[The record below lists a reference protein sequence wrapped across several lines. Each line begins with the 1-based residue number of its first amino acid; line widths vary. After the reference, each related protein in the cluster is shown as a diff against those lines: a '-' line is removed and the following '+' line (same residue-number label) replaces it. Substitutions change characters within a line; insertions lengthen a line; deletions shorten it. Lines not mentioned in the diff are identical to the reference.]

1 MSRPSPPRRSPLPPR
16 WDAAGRPGAPGAT
29 PPVGPVETGLLAQLA
44 PAVVPQVHW
53 LPGGGAVRILEGG
66 PPEGAHST
74 VVFLHGRG
82 NAATHWFPYLT
93 ALARHHRVLA
103 LDLPG
108 FGQSTP
114 ADVHVRSAEDAVR
127 FFTAPVEEA
136 LGLVAPGP
144 VSVVGHSLGGLV
156 ALELALRGAVP
167 VERLVLVDAMGL
179 GPEMPR
185 ASRLFFRAGPERLA
199 RNLGPWAMARMLPPP
214 PTPLGEKLGQLG
226 YELLSVPGGRPEAA
240 QAFNALVPLTGPL
253 LHRRERLGEV
263 KVPVLLIWGE
273 RDETLPVS
281 LADEAARH
289 LPLARVLRVA
299 CGHSPQLEH
308 PERVLP
314 ELKAFLDA
322 EPSRP

>member
-1 MSRPSPPRRSPLPPR
+1 M
-16 WDAAGRPGAPGAT
+16 
-29 PPVGPVETGLLAQLA
+29 GPVETGLLAQLA

-66 PPEGAHST
+66 PPEGARST

-82 NAATHWFPYLT
+82 NSATHWFPYLT
-93 ALARHHRVLA
+93 VLARHHRVLA

-114 ADVHVRSAEDAVR
+114 ADVHVKSAEDAVR

-136 LGLVAPGP
+136 LGMLAPGP

-156 ALELALRGAVP
+156 ALELTLRGTVP

-253 LHRRERLGEV
+253 FHRRERLGEV

-281 LADEAARH
+281 LADEAARR
-289 LPLARVLRVA
+289 LPQARVVRVE

-314 ELKAFLDA
+314 ELKAFLGN
-322 EPSRP
+322 E

>member
-1 MSRPSPPRRSPLPPR
+1 MSRPPPPRRSALPPR

-44 PAVVPQVHW
+44 PAVMPQVHW

-66 PPEGAHST
+66 PPEGARST
-74 VVFLHGRG
+74 VVWLHGRG
-82 NAATHWFPYLT
+82 HCATHAFPYLT

-108 FGQSTP
+108 FGQSTAP
-114 ADVHVRSAEDAVR
+114 DLAVRSPEDAAG

-144 VSVVGHSLGGLV
+144 VAVVGHSLGGLV
-156 ALELALRGAVP
+156 ALELTLRGTVP
-167 VERLVLVDAMGL
+167 VERLVLLDAMGL
-179 GPEMPR
+179 GPEMTR
-185 ASRLFFRAGPERLA
+185 ASRLFFHAGPERLA

-214 PTPLGEKLGQLG
+214 PTPLGEKLGALG
-226 YELLSVPGGRPEAA
+226 YELLAVPGGRPEAA
-240 QAFNALVPLTGPL
+240 RAFNALAPLTGPVF
-253 LHRRERLGEV
+253 HRRERLSEV
-263 KVPVLLIWGE
+263 KVPVLLVWGE

-281 LADEAARH
+281 LADEAARG
-289 LPLARVLRVA
+289 LPQARVLRVN
-299 CGHSPQLEH
+299 CGHSPQLER

-322 EPSRP
+322 ERTGD

>member
-1 MSRPSPPRRSPLPPR
+1 
-16 WDAAGRPGAPGAT
+16 
-29 PPVGPVETGLLAQLA
+29 AQLA

-66 PPEGAHST
+66 PPEGARST

-82 NAATHWFPYLT
+82 NSATHWFPYLT
-93 ALARHHRVLA
+93 VLARHHRVLA

-114 ADVHVRSAEDAVR
+114 ADVHVKSAEDAVR

-136 LGLVAPGP
+136 LGMLAPGP

-156 ALELALRGAVP
+156 ALELTLRGTVP

-199 RNLGPWAMARMLPPP
+199 RNLGPWALARMLPPP

-253 LHRRERLGEV
+253 FHRRERLGEV

-273 RDETLPVS
+273 RDETLPVT
-281 LADEAARH
+281 LADEAARG
-289 LPLARVLRVA
+289 LPQARVVRVA

-314 ELKAFLDA
+314 ELKAFLGN
-322 EPSRP
+322 E

>member
-1 MSRPSPPRRSPLPPR
+1 M
-16 WDAAGRPGAPGAT
+16 
-29 PPVGPVETGLLAQLA
+29 AQLA

-66 PPEGAHST
+66 PPEGARST

-82 NAATHWFPYLT
+82 NSATHWFPYLT
-93 ALARHHRVLA
+93 VLARHHRVLA

-114 ADVHVRSAEDAVR
+114 ADVHVKTAEDAVR

-136 LGLVAPGP
+136 LGMVAPGP

-156 ALELALRGAVP
+156 ALELTLRGTVP

-253 LHRRERLGEV
+253 FHRRERLGEV

-273 RDETLPVS
+273 RDETLPVT
-281 LADEAARH
+281 LADEAARG
-289 LPLARVLRVA
+289 LPQARVVRVA

-314 ELKAFLDA
+314 ELKAFLGN
-322 EPSRP
+322 E

>member
-1 MSRPSPPRRSPLPPR
+1 M
-16 WDAAGRPGAPGAT
+16 
-29 PPVGPVETGLLAQLA
+29 GPVETGLLAQLA
-44 PAVVPQVHW
+44 PAVMPQVHW

-66 PPEGAHST
+66 PPEGARST

-82 NAATHWFPYLT
+82 NSATHWFPYLT
-93 ALARHHRVLA
+93 VLARHHRVLA

-136 LGLVAPGP
+136 LGMLAPGP

-156 ALELALRGAVP
+156 ALELTLRGTVP

-179 GPEMPR
+179 GPEMPS

-240 QAFNALVPLTGPL
+240 QAFNALVPLTGSL
-253 LHRRERLGEV
+253 FHRRERLGEV

-281 LADEAARH
+281 LADEAARG
-289 LPLARVLRVA
+289 LPRARVVRVE

-314 ELKAFLDA
+314 ELKAFLDN
-322 EPSRP
+322 E

>member
-1 MSRPSPPRRSPLPPR
+1 M
-16 WDAAGRPGAPGAT
+16 
-29 PPVGPVETGLLAQLA
+29 GPVETGLLAQLA

-66 PPEGAHST
+66 PPEGARST

-82 NAATHWFPYLT
+82 NSATHWFPYLT
-93 ALARHHRVLA
+93 VLARHHRVLA

-114 ADVHVRSAEDAVR
+114 ADVHVKTAEDAVR

-136 LGLVAPGP
+136 LGMVAPGP

-156 ALELALRGAVP
+156 ALELALRGTVP

-253 LHRRERLGEV
+253 FHRRERLGEV

-281 LADEAARH
+281 LADEAARG
-289 LPLARVLRVA
+289 LPQARVVRVA

-314 ELKAFLDA
+314 ELKAFLGN
-322 EPSRP
+322 E

>member
-1 MSRPSPPRRSPLPPR
+1 MSRPPPPRRSALPPR

-66 PPEGAHST
+66 PPEGARST

-93 ALARHHRVLA
+93 VLARHHRVLA

-114 ADVHVRSAEDAVR
+114 ADVRVRSAEDAVR
-127 FFTAPVEEA
+127 FFTGPVEEA
-136 LGLVAPGP
+136 LGMLAPGP

-156 ALELALRGAVP
+156 ALELALRGTVP

-179 GPEMPR
+179 GPEMPGP
-185 ASRLFFRAGPERLA
+185 SRLFFRAGPERLA

-214 PTPLGEKLGQLG
+214 PTPLGEKLGALG
-226 YELLSVPGGRPEAA
+226 YELLSVPGGRPEAT
-240 QAFNALVPLTGPL
+240 QAFNALVPLTGPVF
-253 LHRRERLGEV
+253 HRSERLGEV
-263 KVPVLLIWGE
+263 KVPVLLVWGE
-273 RDETLPVS
+273 RDETLPVYM
-281 LADEAARH
+281 ADAAARGF
-289 LPLARVLRVA
+289 PRARVLRVD

-314 ELKAFLDA
+314 ELKTFLGE
-322 EPSRP
+322 EPSGH

>member
-1 MSRPSPPRRSPLPPR
+1 M
-16 WDAAGRPGAPGAT
+16 
-29 PPVGPVETGLLAQLA
+29 GPVETGLLAQLA

-66 PPEGAHST
+66 PPEGARST

-82 NAATHWFPYLT
+82 NSATHWFPYLT
-93 ALARHHRVLA
+93 VLARHHRVLA

-114 ADVHVRSAEDAVR
+114 ADVHVKTAEDAVR

-136 LGLVAPGP
+136 LGMVAPGP

-156 ALELALRGAVP
+156 ALELTLRGTVP

-253 LHRRERLGEV
+253 FHRRERLGEV

-273 RDETLPVS
+273 RDETLPVT
-281 LADEAARH
+281 LADEAARG
-289 LPLARVLRVA
+289 LPQARVVRVA

-314 ELKAFLDA
+314 ELKAFLGN
-322 EPSRP
+322 E